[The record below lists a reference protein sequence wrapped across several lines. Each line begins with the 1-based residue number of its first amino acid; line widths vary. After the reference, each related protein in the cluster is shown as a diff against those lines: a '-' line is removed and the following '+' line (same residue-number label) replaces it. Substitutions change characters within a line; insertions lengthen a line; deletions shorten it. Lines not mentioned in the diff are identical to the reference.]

1 VGASRRRPRGCRGL
15 LPWPLAQEQL
25 GSSRNWQFP
34 LTSPDRAHRRRR
46 LAKVACSA
54 NARLLLFLQAA
65 ASDARMGC
73 GRRCRGARARA
84 RAPQKSPREYATAG
98 WGLRGCAVG
107 PSAPGN
113 FRPIR
118 VCFSSVRTGEIDA
131 THGGNEEDTFASFSR
146 GGMSSSCTG
155 ASAHRNHMM
164 VWTSKFEWLSCL
176 TCHFTCVVLTCL
188 TCRPFC
194 GCDHLV

>member
-1 VGASRRRPRGCRGL
+1 MGASRRRPRGCRGL

-113 FRPIR
+113 FRPIPGVFFLR
-118 VCFSSVRTGEIDA
+118 PHRRNRCDARRKRGRHVCEFFSWRSVIVVHR
-131 THGGNEEDTFASFSR
+131 R
-146 GGMSSSCTG
+146 LG
-155 ASAHRNHMM
+155 ASEPHGLD
-164 VWTSKFEWLSCL
+164 FE
-176 TCHFTCVVLTCL
+176 V
-188 TCRPFC
+188 
-194 GCDHLV
+194 